1 MKLVKVSA
9 LVAAVLVSSV
19 FATPVQWTSAAGG
32 NDHWYD
38 VVANLG
44 VTGGSA
50 DIGWN
55 AARSNALG
63 STFMGMNGYLAT
75 VTSAAENAFI
85 ANLSANAGWAWLG
98 GSDGRIEGQWRWID
112 GPEAGS
118 LFTYTAWASGEP
130 NNYGVENYVATNWSA
145 PGNWNDL
152 APNNLDSYGGL
163 THYVVEY
170 SGTSSNVPEPGSL
183 ALVGIALSGL
193 GLASR
198 KK

>member
-9 LVAAVLVSSV
+9 LVAAVMVSSV
-19 FATPVQWTSAAGG
+19 FATPVQWTAAAGG

-44 VTGGSA
+44 VTGGPA

-85 ANLSANAGWAWLG
+85 ANLSANAGWAW
-98 GSDGRIEGQWRWID
+98 
-112 GPEAGS
+112 
-118 LFTYTAWASGEP
+118 
-130 NNYGVENYVATNWSA
+130 
-145 PGNWNDL
+145 
-152 APNNLDSYGGL
+152 
-163 THYVVEY
+163 
-170 SGTSSNVPEPGSL
+170 
-183 ALVGIALSGL
+183 IAL
-193 GLASR
+193 ARSR
-198 KK
+198 TCCSLRQPHRPWHWRVLRSAWS

>member
-9 LVAAVLVSSV
+9 LVAAVMVSSV
-19 FATPVQWTSAAGG
+19 FATPMQWTSAAGG

-44 VTGGSA
+44 VTGGAA

-55 AARSNALG
+55 AARSNALS

-75 VTSAAENAFI
+75 VTSAGENAFI
-85 ANLSANAGWAWLG
+85 ANLSANAGSAWLG
-98 GSDGRIEGQWRWID
+98 GTDGRVEGQWRWID
-112 GPEAGS
+112 GPEAGN
-118 LFTYTAWASGEP
+118 LFTYTAWAAGEP

-152 APNNLDSYGGL
+152 APGGLDSYGGL
-163 THYVVEY
+163 SHYIVEY
-170 SGTSSNVPEPGSL
+170 SGTPNNVPEPGSL

-193 GLASR
+193 SLVAR